1 MAKMAELHAE
11 LTELPDSEKS
21 YMEGFF
27 RGRAEGLAIGQEE
40 GEFTERERIIKLLET
55 NLPLVFTETV
65 AQVTVALIKV
75 EDK

>member
-1 MAKMAELHAE
+1 MAELHAE

-40 GEFTERERIIKLLET
+40 GAVMERAR
-55 NLPLVFTETV
+55 
-65 AQVTVALIKV
+65 LIELFEKSDSAAAGWV
-75 EDK
+75 IAVINGEAN